1 MLPTLIFFQIQEGHD
16 MKRMIKYAFLLPMR
30 LFSLILIIISEL
42 IMNIVAKAGSIVLLP
57 MTIALIYE
65 ISIRQYEGAAIFGI
79 LLGGYLVITWIT
91 SEIRVIVE
99 AITSWV
105 CRV

>member
-1 MLPTLIFFQIQEGHD
+1 MLPTLIFFLKQEGHD

-42 IMNIVAKAGSIVLLP
+42 SMNIVAKAGSIVLLP

-65 ISIRQYEGAAIFGI
+65 IGIRQYKGATIFGI
-79 LLGGYLVITWIT
+79 LLGGFLVLAWIA

-99 AITSWV
+99 TITGWI